1 MYEWIVREG
10 LISSE
15 VAALVSVELTSKIV
29 SRHNT
34 ENAAIDIHVQTNVQI
49 FPLIISSTIGL
60 GNLVSLKEDTL
71 RDTRVLHAVLEDV
84 KGVIFKI
91 IVDDALADAV
101 VFGGVLYNWL
111 LEVSSKVQ
119 NLSIMLEPLGCNL
132 GNSIILLVGTAR
144 NASKALWVTLA
155 HGIEKVVVNGLLKRG
170 GLFANSVVLNTEE
183 LGLVVSGDSGI
194 AVDITRQEG
203 QLIGKVL

>member
-1 MYEWIVREG
+1 M
-10 LISSE
+10 
-15 VAALVSVELTSKIV
+15 
-29 SRHNT
+29 
-34 ENAAIDIHVQTNVQI
+34 
-49 FPLIISSTIGL
+49 
-60 GNLVSLKEDTL
+60 
-71 RDTRVLHAVLEDV
+71 

-144 NASKALWVTLA
+144 NASKALRGTLA